1 MRIRI
6 HALVQYSDDLDHV
19 SDPVVNHVGPFEEF
33 AVAGIDFVAGVADR
47 VVLLSDGVIAEQGT
61 PSEVLDNPTSDR
73 GKAFL
78 AQLQSEAKDGDTK

>member
-47 VVLLSDGVIAEQGT
+47 VILTNEQKCLIELSQVMVSLCFPPLPLSETTNLEQILSCG
-61 PSEVLDNPTSDR
+61 
-73 GKAFL
+73 A
-78 AQLQSEAKDGDTK
+78 